1 MSEWELHRD
10 EPAIGT
16 SGSPA
21 SLVRHQLVKNKCY
34 AVFNEQSTGAIAI
47 EYRNNG
53 SISRKTLSKDEARVE
68 WQRLIDE
75 GYTPWK
81 RKGAH

>member
-1 MSEWELHRD
+1 MSEWKDHRD
-10 EPAIGT
+10 EPEPGT

-21 SLVRHQLVKNKCY
+21 SLVRHQLVKDKCY

-47 EYRNNG
+47 EYRANG
-53 SISRKTLSKDEARVE
+53 SVARKTMSKEEARVE
-68 WQRLIDE
+68 WQRLLQE

-81 RKGAH
+81 R